1 MNKKWLYKMALTF
14 FLFKDMISIYGI
26 KVKTSKKILVPQIN
40 KEVCLYIKAVK
51 EGEGLAKKMVKGLK

>member
-1 MNKKWLYKMALTF
+1 
-14 FLFKDMISIYGI
+14 MISIYGI

-40 KEVCLYIKAVK
+40 KEVALYIKAVK